1 SGAHDASFRTNGS
14 LAIFGDSNVGGTLT
28 LNAATDITQ
37 TGGAFTAATLVAN
50 SANGNI
56 ALGISAHNV
65 GATNLTTTGSHVATL
80 STSGALVITGA
91 SVGGGLT
98 LSAAGN
104 ITQTGAIT
112 SAALDARSTGGDVT
126 LANSGNAFGSLTTVT
141 SSGHNASFVTGGALQ
156 VINANVGGT
165 LSLAAGGNITQG
177 TSINAGTLT
186 VSSTGGSITL
196 LNGGNN
202 FGNLNVTTSGS
213 FGASL
218 FTGGSTVI
226 NSANVGGP
234 FSLTAG
240 NNITQTAAITT
251 GALDVRSNG
260 GDITLNNSG
269 NVFSQL
275 TVVTATGK
283 NATLVKNGAL
293 LVVNANVGGTLSLTA
308 SGDITQGTSINA
320 AALTLNSTG
329 GNITLNNGGNNFANL
344 NVTTGGSHTATLF
357 TSGSTNVVSANVG
370 GAFSLAAGNNI
381 TQSGAFSS
389 GAFNVASTSGNITL
403 NNSGNTFGTLTV
415 TTPSGRF
422 SNIAKSGSLVIGAA
436 SGGGS
441 VTLSATGPVS
451 QTGTIAAQNLT
462 VSTTSGGINLG
473 LATNAVT
480 GFAAFN
486 TPGALTFANSVVT
499 FLGTSSIGGD
509 TLILAQR
516 DLVIQGGIQNNGTGN
531 ITLVS
536 GWDGTTTDPTH
547 FGDAGVYGNNSGSL
561 FLNSGS
567 VVGAKSGDLRVYAN
581 GVLLNT
587 SSGYAQLGYHGA
599 GGGNIFVKASGT
611 VQVVGS
617 SSDASN
623 YAQIG
628 NGAALGASSGNVTGN
643 ISVDASNLNVRGQLA
658 RGLIGNVAAA
668 GSIASGNVTMRS
680 VTGFVTADTL
690 INDLGTTAQA
700 GSGGDVYLLFHDNSG
715 FGTYTV
721 GGLAYDS
728 PHNFTFATAGSAAA
742 TGRVRNAGTGAI
754 TLVAGWDGTTVG
766 DAQTLRNANAYGL
779 NHATFT
785 IGGGSAFETVTVG
798 SAGGTTTVLSNS
810 VAVAAGNGFSAQ
822 LGYNGAT
829 NAGAITVVA
838 TGNVALTGASGLKAQ
853 IGSGATL
860 ASGASTQDVSLSV
873 GGSLT
878 GNSDAYIAAKAL
890 SIAMAS
896 GTATIGSVG
905 SPLLIGA
912 NSLAISSVPGTASV
926 DTIISATGPLSLAGI
941 NTGTGLFNL
950 TASGAI
956 SQTAALHTGG
966 LRVTTSSGAIVLT

>member
-1 SGAHDASFRTNGS
+1 PHALSILSASGLQIVNTTLTNTGTGAVNLIAGWDGSTFGNASALTAAGAFGLNNASLLLASTINVAGTLTVGGGDIGQNTAFSAGTLFATATSGDINLGYGNAIGVLYAKTLSGGAFFGSSTAVSVAGANVAGTLFIDSAGNLTQTGAIAANLLNVTSDSGDITLTNAANTFGTVKATTSGAHDASFRTNGS

-65 GATNLTTTGSHVATL
+65 GAANLTTTGSHVATL

-126 LANSGNAFGSLTTVT
+126 LTKNGNAFGSLTTVT

-177 TSINAGTLT
+177 TSINAGTLK

-240 NNITQTAAITT
+240 NSITQTAAITT

-567 VVGAKSGDLRVYAN
+567 VVGAKSGDL
-581 GVLLNT
+581 
-587 SSGYAQLGYHGA
+587 
-599 GGGNIFVKASGT
+599 
-611 VQVVGS
+611 
-617 SSDASN
+617 
-623 YAQIG
+623 
-628 NGAALGASSGNVTGN
+628 
-643 ISVDASNLNVRGQLA
+643 
-658 RGLIGNVAAA
+658 
-668 GSIASGNVTMRS
+668 
-680 VTGFVTADTL
+680 
-690 INDLGTTAQA
+690 
-700 GSGGDVYLLFHDNSG
+700 
-715 FGTYTV
+715 
-721 GGLAYDS
+721 
-728 PHNFTFATAGSAAA
+728 
-742 TGRVRNAGTGAI
+742 
-754 TLVAGWDGTTVG
+754 
-766 DAQTLRNANAYGL
+766 
-779 NHATFT
+779 
-785 IGGGSAFETVTVG
+785 
-798 SAGGTTTVLSNS
+798 
-810 VAVAAGNGFSAQ
+810 
-822 LGYNGAT
+822 
-829 NAGAITVVA
+829 
-838 TGNVALTGASGLKAQ
+838 
-853 IGSGATL
+853 
-860 ASGASTQDVSLSV
+860 
-873 GGSLT
+873 
-878 GNSDAYIAAKAL
+878 
-890 SIAMAS
+890 
-896 GTATIGSVG
+896 
-905 SPLLIGA
+905 
-912 NSLAISSVPGTASV
+912 
-926 DTIISATGPLSLAGI
+926 
-941 NTGTGLFNL
+941 
-950 TASGAI
+950 
-956 SQTAALHTGG
+956 
-966 LRVTTSSGAIVLT
+966 